1 MTLVRYHYNN
11 PMDSFLNTLF
21 NMENEDV
28 NQDQCLV
35 PKANIMEEEGK
46 YVMQVALPGFD
57 KKHISMNVE
66 NEELIVKAE
75 KDDKDKSYHL
85 REFGAD
91 SMERSFELTDEIDD
105 EKISASFKNGIL
117 TIELPLKKEVNKKK
131 EIAIA

>member
-1 MTLVRYHYNN
+1 MTLVKYHYNN

-21 NMENEDV
+21 NMENQDV
-28 NQDQCLV
+28 NQNKCMV
-35 PKANIMEEEGK
+35 PKANIIEEEGK

-75 KDDKDKSYHL
+75 KDDQDANFHL
-85 REFGAD
+85 REFGAAR
-91 SMERSFELTDEIDD
+91 MERSFELTDDIDD